1 MAFRATGAGTLSS
14 IDAIN
19 LALAVILAAHL
30 GGPAMGESVLA
41 HTIGSGPEDWWIE
54 YPDQHPNAGSVVDH
68 PTWALDPLE
77 EKPLIMLIHSS
88 GCSAC
93 IKQEEDI
100 QEVLRDLG
108 DDVSY
113 LDVLYDDDIDKTWTA
128 LEIYDPTGDPGNV
141 PVTVLLTLA
150 PGDDGDLE
158 VAWHSYLG
166 SRGEERI
173 RSYLNDA
180 IVLYEENSE
189 G

>member
-1 MAFRATGAGTLSS
+1 MSS

-41 HTIGSGPEDWWIE
+41 HTIGSGSQDWWIE
-54 YPDQHPNAGSVVDH
+54 YPDQHPNAGSAVDH

-166 SRGEERI
+166 SRGEGRI